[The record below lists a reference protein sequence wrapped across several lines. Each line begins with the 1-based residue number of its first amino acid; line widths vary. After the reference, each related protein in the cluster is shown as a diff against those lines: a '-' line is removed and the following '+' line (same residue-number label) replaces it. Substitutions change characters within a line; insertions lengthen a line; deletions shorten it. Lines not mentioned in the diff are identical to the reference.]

1 MPYNVDIIKNN
12 WSLIYEAAVEA
23 EKNVYSAPRTS
34 LFYSRLTLER
44 TVNWLYSNDDY
55 INKPERDDLYNL
67 MYEQTFREN
76 LSPSLFKP
84 IDLIRRLGN
93 LAVHSEQKVTKNE
106 SFTAF
111 ENLFQFLNWLQ
122 RYYSDTPQKNVNFE
136 PQLIPIEK
144 LTNDK
149 SAKELEQLATEIE
162 RKDKE
167 LRNILRENEEL
178 RKRIQINKK
187 KNEKEITKDSKPYS
201 EAKTRQLF
209 IDLMLREVGWDPHG
223 PNVEEYELK
232 GMPNRSQVGFA
243 DYVLWDDNGK
253 PLAVVEAKRTTQN
266 PATGK
271 KQAELYADLLEKHF
285 SQRPVIFYTNGY
297 ETWLWD
303 DTMYPP
309 RMVQGFY
316 TKDQLR
322 LMIERRSTR
331 KNLTKQLINK
341 DTAGRSY
348 QAEAIRR
355 TAETF
360 ERKKRHALLIMA
372 TGTGK
377 TRTSVALVELLMKA
391 GWVKNVLFL
400 ADRKE
405 LVRQAKNAFS
415 KYLPQTSVINLLE
428 EKEDDT
434 SRIIVSTY
442 PTMMNLINQ
451 TKKASKRFSVGHFDL
466 IIIDESHRSI
476 YKKYGAIFEYFDS
489 ILVGL
494 TATPKTDIDKNTYR
508 IFELEDNVPTFA
520 YDYQQAIDDEYLV
533 PAQPIKIKMKIPRS
547 GIKYSQL
554 SDEEKE
560 AYDEE
565 FTDEVTGEKPEEI
578 GSSAINAWLFNR
590 DTVDK
595 ALKIMMETG
604 IKVKGGD
611 ELGKTIIFAKN
622 HNHAVFIAERF
633 NALFPNKKGKFLEII
648 DNKVNYAESLLNDFK
663 IKDKYPQVAV
673 SVDMLDTGIDIP
685 EIVNLVILKE
695 VHSKAKFWQM
705 IGRGTRLC
713 EDLFGPGLDK
723 NEFYVFDFCGNI
735 DFFEAFPEGKE
746 AKSQE
751 SLNAQ
756 LFSTR
761 AKLIYY
767 LRDDKEQKAFRGE
780 IIDFITNQ
788 VSQLD
793 DQHFLVRPHHRQVEH
808 FRLREGWEHIS
819 EDSLREAIEHLS
831 GIVSTDEDEEVKRF
845 DLLILKLQLALI
857 EPKTGKSTKKLVTK
871 VIQTGQQLEEK
882 IVIEE
887 VKRSKAIIEEVQTD
901 DFWENVTEDDL
912 ERVRLALRNLIQ
924 YIDKKERKIVYT
936 DFEDQIEDID
946 EMSEMPETTDWRD
959 YRVEVN
965 RFIQRH
971 QDHITIQKIRKNKQ
985 ITEKDIEE
993 LEKILFAEGHLSK
1006 EEYEKEFG
1014 NERPLTLFIKEVLGM
1029 DHAAAR
1035 EAFSEFLEGTT
1046 LNANQILFINQVIDF
1061 FSRNGTLDPSLLFD
1075 EPFTNIHHEG
1085 VTGLFDDDIAI
1096 RLVSVIK
1103 KLNDSVEISS

>member
-1 MPYNVDIIKNN
+1 MPYNADIIKNN

-34 LFYSRLTLER
+34 LFYSRLALER
-44 TVNWLYSNDDY
+44 AINWLYANDDY
-55 INKPERDDLYNL
+55 LKKPERDDLYNL

-76 LSPSLFKP
+76 LTPSLFKP

-93 LAVHSEQKVTKNE
+93 VAVHSEQKVSKNE

-111 ENLFQFLNWLQ
+111 ENLFHFLNWLQ
-122 RYYSDTPQKNVNFE
+122 RYYSDTPQKDINFE

-144 LTNDK
+144 QKNDK
-149 SAKELEQLATEIE
+149 SAKELEQLAYEIE
-162 RKDKE
+162 KKDKE
-167 LRNILRENEEL
+167 LKRILRENEEL
-178 RKRIQINKK
+178 RKQIQINKK
-187 KNEKEITKDSKPYS
+187 KNEKDISKETKPYS

-209 IDLMLREVGWDPHG
+209 IDLMLREIGWDPHG
-223 PNVEEYELK
+223 PNVEEYELP

-253 PLAVVEAKRTTQN
+253 PLAVIEAKRTTKS

-271 KQAELYADLLEKHF
+271 KQAELYADLLEKHYT
-285 SQRPVIFYTNGY
+285 QRPIIFYTNGY

-303 DTMYPP
+303 DVMYPP
-309 RMVQGFY
+309 RVVQGFY

-331 KNLTKQLINK
+331 KNITKQTINK
-341 DTAGRSY
+341 DTAGRYY
-348 QAEAIRR
+348 QVEAIRR

-360 ERKKRHALLIMA
+360 ENKKRHALLIMA

-377 TRTSVALVELLMKA
+377 TRTAVALVELLMKA

-415 KYLPQTSVINLLE
+415 KYLPNTSVINLLE

-442 PTMMNLINQ
+442 PTMMNLIDQ
-451 TKKASKRFSVGHFDL
+451 TKKESKRFSVGHFDL
-466 IIIDESHRSI
+466 LIVDESHRSI

-489 ILVGL
+489 LMIGL
-494 TATPKTDIDKNTYR
+494 TATPKTDIDKNTYT

-520 YDYQQAIDDEYLV
+520 YDYQQAVDDKYLV

-547 GIKYSQL
+547 GVKYSQL

-565 FTDEVTGEKPEEI
+565 FTDAVTGEKPEEI
-578 GSSAINAWLFNR
+578 SSSAINTWLFNN

-595 ALKIMMETG
+595 ALKIMMEKG

-622 HNHAVFIAERF
+622 HNHAEFIAKRF
-633 NALFPNKKGKFLEII
+633 SVLFPKQKGKFLEII
-648 DNKVNYAESLLNDFK
+648 DNKVSYAESLLNDFK
-663 IKDKYPQVAV
+663 IKENYPQVAV

-695 VHSKAKFWQM
+695 VHSKSKFWQM
-705 IGRGTRLC
+705 IGRGTRLY

-723 NEFYVFDFCGNI
+723 QEFYVFDFCGNI

-746 AKSQE
+746 AKAQD
-751 SLNAQ
+751 SLNEQ
-756 LFSTR
+756 LFTTR

-767 LRDDKEQKAFRGE
+767 LQDDKEQKDFHQAL
-780 IIDFITNQ
+780 IDFVSNQ
-788 VSQLD
+788 VAQLD
-793 DQHFLVRPHHRQVEH
+793 EQHFLVRPHHRQVER
-808 FRLREGWEHIS
+808 FRLNKGWEPIS
-819 EDSLREAIEHLS
+819 EDSLREALDHL
-831 GIVSTDEDEEVKRF
+831 GRLVSTDDDEDVKRF
-845 DLLILKLQLALI
+845 DLLILKLQLSLVQ
-857 EPKTGKSTKKLVTK
+857 PKSTKSTKKLVTN
-871 VIQTGQQLEEK
+871 VIKTGQKLQEK
-882 IVIEE
+882 VVIEA
-887 VKRSKAIIEEVQTD
+887 VKKVLPVIEEVQTNE
-901 DFWENVTEDDL
+901 FWENVTETDL

-924 YIDKKERKIVYT
+924 YIDKNERKVVYT
-936 DFEDQIEDID
+936 DFEDKIEGID
-946 EMSEMPETTDWRD
+946 EDSTMPETTDWRD

-965 RFIQRH
+965 RFILNH

-985 ITEKDIEE
+985 ITPKDMEE
-993 LEKILFAEGHLSK
+993 LEKILFTEGNLTMT
-1006 EEYEKEFG
+1006 EYEKEFG
-1014 NERPLTLFIKEVLGM
+1014 SDRPLTLFIREVLGM
-1029 DHAAAR
+1029 DQAAAK

-1046 LNANQILFINQVIDF
+1046 LNANQIQFINKVIEF
-1061 FSRNGTLDPSLLFD
+1061 FTKNGTLDPSLLFD
-1075 EPFTNIHHEG
+1075 EPFTSIHHEG
-1085 VTGLFDDDIAI
+1085 ITGLFDDDMAI
-1096 RLVSVIK
+1096 KLVSVIRE
-1103 KLNDSVEISS
+1103 LNDSVRITS

>member
-34 LFYSRLTLER
+34 LFYSRLALER
-44 TVNWLYSNDDY
+44 AINWLYANDDY
-55 INKPERDDLYNL
+55 LKKPERDDLYNL

-76 LSPSLFKP
+76 LTPSLFKP

-93 LAVHSEQKVTKNE
+93 VAVHSEQKVSKND
-106 SFTAF
+106 SFSTF
-111 ENLFQFLNWLQ
+111 ENLFHFLNWLQ
-122 RYYSDTPQKNVNFE
+122 RYYSDTPQKNINFK

-144 LTNDK
+144 QKNDK
-149 SAKELEQLATEIE
+149 SAKELEKLANEIE
-162 RKDKE
+162 KRDKE
-167 LRNILRENEEL
+167 LKRILSENEKL
-178 RKRIQINKK
+178 RKQIQINKK
-187 KNEKEITKDSKPYS
+187 KNEKDIAKVTKPYS

-223 PNVEEYELK
+223 TNVEEYELP

-253 PLAVVEAKRTTQN
+253 PLAVIEAKRTTKS

-271 KQAELYADLLEKHF
+271 KQAELYADLLEKHYA
-285 SQRPVIFYTNGY
+285 QRPIIFYTNGY

-303 DTMYPP
+303 DAIYPP
-309 RMVQGFY
+309 RVVQGFY

-331 KNLTKQLINK
+331 KDLTKQTINK
-341 DTAGRSY
+341 DTAGRYY
-348 QAEAIRR
+348 QVEAIRR

-360 ERKKRHALLIMA
+360 KNKKRHALLIMA

-377 TRTSVALVELLMKA
+377 TRTAVALVELLMKA

-415 KYLPQTSVINLLE
+415 KYLPNNSVINLLE

-442 PTMMNLINQ
+442 PTMMNLIDQ
-451 TKKASKRFSVGHFDL
+451 TKKESKRFSVGHFDL
-466 IIIDESHRSI
+466 LIVDESHRSI

-489 ILVGL
+489 LMIGL

-520 YDYQQAIDDEYLV
+520 YDYQQAVDDKYLV

-554 SDEEKE
+554 SEEEKE

-565 FTDEVTGEKPEEI
+565 FTDQVTGEKPEEI
-578 GSSAINAWLFNR
+578 SSSAINTWLFNN

-595 ALKIMMETG
+595 ALKLMMEKG

-622 HNHAVFIAERF
+622 HNHAEFIAKRF
-633 NALFPNKKGKFLEII
+633 SVLFPIHRGKFLEII
-648 DNKVNYAESLLNDFK
+648 DNQVKYADALLSDFK
-663 IKDKYPQVAV
+663 IKEKYPQVAV

-723 NEFYVFDFCGNI
+723 QEFYVFDFCGNI

-746 AKSQE
+746 AKAQD
-751 SLNAQ
+751 SLNEQ
-756 LFSTR
+756 LFTTR
-761 AKLIYY
+761 AKLIYF
-767 LRDDKEQKAFRGE
+767 LQDDKEQKDIHQGL
-780 IIDFITNQ
+780 IDLLSNQ
-788 VSQLD
+788 VTQLD
-793 DQHFLVRPHHRQVEH
+793 EQHFLVRPHHRQVER
-808 FRLREGWEHIS
+808 FKVADGWNPIS
-819 EDSLREAIEHLS
+819 EDSLREAIDHL
-831 GIVSTDEDEEVKRF
+831 GRLVTTDDDEEVKRF
-845 DLLILKLQLALI
+845 DLLILKLQLSLVQ
-857 EPKTGKSTKKLVTK
+857 PKATKSTKKLVTI
-871 VIQTGQQLEEK
+871 VIKTGQKLQEK
-882 IVIEE
+882 VVIEA
-887 VKRSKAIIEEVQTD
+887 VKKALPVIEEVQTNE
-901 DFWENVTEDDL
+901 FWENVTETDL

-936 DFEDQIEDID
+936 DFEDKIEVVD
-946 EMSEMPETTDWRD
+946 EDSTMPETADWRD

-965 RFIQRH
+965 RFILNH

-985 ITEKDIEE
+985 ITPQDMEE
-993 LEKILFAEGHLSK
+993 LEKILFTEGNLTMT
-1006 EEYEKEFG
+1006 EYEKEFG
-1014 NERPLTLFIKEVLGM
+1014 SDRPLTLFIREVLGM
-1029 DHAAAR
+1029 DQAAAK

-1046 LNANQILFINQVIDF
+1046 LNANQIQFINKVIEF
-1061 FSRNGTLDPSLLFD
+1061 FTKNGTLDPSLLFD
-1075 EPFTNIHHEG
+1075 EPFTSIHHEG
-1085 VTGLFDDDIAI
+1085 ITGLFDDDMAI
-1096 RLVSVIK
+1096 RLVSVIRE
-1103 KLNDSVEISS
+1103 LNDSARIS